1 VVESGMKCHKMGGI
15 PMLVGTY
22 EHRMD
27 SKGRV
32 VLPSKLREEIGE
44 GAFATI
50 GIDRCVSIYSAAEWE
65 KVLER
70 LGQLPFSKG
79 KARDFSRLLMASAYE
94 AQFDTSGRILIP
106 PHLRNHAS
114 LKQEV
119 TIIGV
124 GDHIELWDTSIWK
137 EYMERIRSEFPNIAE
152 EVEGL

>member
-1 VVESGMKCHKMGGI
+1 MGGI

-32 VLPSKLREEIGE
+32 VLPSKLREEIGD

-50 GIDRCVSIYSAAEWE
+50 GIDRCVSIYAADEWK

-70 LGQLPFSKG
+70 LGKLPFSKG

-94 AQFDTSGRILIP
+94 VQFDASGRILVP
-106 PHLRNHAS
+106 PHLRSHAC
-114 LKQEV
+114 LKQNV

-124 GDHIELWDTSIWK
+124 GDHIELWDTCIWN
-137 EYMERIRSEFPNIAE
+137 EYMEKIRNELPNIAE